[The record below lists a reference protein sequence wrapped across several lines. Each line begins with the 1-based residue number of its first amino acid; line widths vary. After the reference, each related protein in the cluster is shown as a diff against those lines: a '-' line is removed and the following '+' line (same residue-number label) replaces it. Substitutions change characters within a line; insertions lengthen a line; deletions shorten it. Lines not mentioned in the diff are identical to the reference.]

1 MCVTR
6 PGQRGPAFAGGL
18 GFTAV
23 ILWVSGILEEEHFPA
38 TALWATG
45 IFLLSFLLL
54 SLLYSLVI
62 GTKNE
67 PGNNGE

>member
-6 PGQRGPAFAGGL
+6 PWQRGPAFAGGL

-23 ILWVSGILEEEHFPA
+23 ILWVSGILEEEPFPA

-54 SLLYSLVI
+54 YSLVI